1 MGKYV
6 IKRLLWLI
14 VVAVC
19 TALVIFTIMYF
30 IPGDPA
36 TIALPSTA
44 TYAEKEAFRDSLG
57 LNDPF
62 IVQLGS
68 YLYQTFIKFD
78 FGTSWEYNTPVVQ
91 ELFARFPRTFLLS
104 MINIILAAAIG
115 IPLGIM
121 CALRQNKWQ
130 DHTLMVV
137 SMIGVSIPEFW
148 LALMLILLFTARL
161 GWLPAFGIGSPAHW
175 VMPVIAG
182 SFAGIAKNARQ
193 TRSSTLE
200 TIRSDFVTTARA
212 KGLPERLVIYK
223 HMLPNALIP
232 IINIL
237 GAQLTK
243 SIGGTVV
250 IESVF
255 TFPGVGLYM
264 LSGIN
269 NRDYP
274 VVRSCVLVLSLFAAV
289 ITLLVDLIYA
299 FVDPRIKAQYVVS
312 GKKGGKKK

>member
-1 MGKYV
+1 MWKYV
-6 IKRLLWLI
+6 VKRLLWLI
-14 VVAVC
+14 VIAVC
-19 TALVIFTIMYF
+19 TGFVIFTIMYF
-30 IPGDPA
+30 VPGDPA

-44 TYAEKEAFRDSLG
+44 TYAEKEAFRNSLG

-62 IVQLGS
+62 IVQLGR

-78 FGTSWEYNTPVVQ
+78 FGISWQYNVPVLQ
-91 ELFARFPRTFLLS
+91 ELFARFPRTFALS
-104 MINIILAAAIG
+104 LISIILAALIG
-115 IPLGIM
+115 IPLGILS
-121 CALRQNKWQ
+121 ALHQNKWQ
-130 DHTLMVV
+130 DHSLMVL
-137 SMIGVSIPEFW
+137 SMVGVSLPEFW
-148 LALMLILLFTARL
+148 LAIMLILLFTAKL
-161 GWLPAFGIGSPAHW
+161 GWLPAFGIGSIACW
-175 VMPVIAG
+175 IMPVISN

-193 TRSSTLE
+193 TRASTLE

-212 KGLPERLVIYK
+212 KGLSEKVVIYK

-237 GAQLTK
+237 GSQLSR

-255 TFPGVGLYM
+255 SFPGVGMYM

-274 VVRSCVLVLSLFAAV
+274 VVRSCVLILSLFAAV
-289 ITLLVDLIYA
+289 ITLLVDLVYA
-299 FVDPRIKAQYVVS
+299 FIDPRIKAQYVVS
-312 GKKGGKKK
+312 SGTKRRKT